1 MGGPRSGGGDDDGRE
16 ARAGPHA
23 MAAPAEASSWS
34 LASSSSSSPPPML
47 RADDGNEDA
56 DWETLDRQD
65 FVEKAAREHEA
76 DEGGVSR
83 AAAANSLT
91 IVLVGRS
98 GNGKSATGNSILN
111 KKVFKSARSHL
122 AVTSTCELAHV
133 DRSDGRH
140 LNVVDTPGLFDP
152 ATSPEYLSKEIS
164 RCIALAREGVHALLL
179 VLSTRNR
186 FTAEEMA
193 AVDSLQ
199 VIFGDKV
206 VDYMIIV
213 FTGGDEL
220 EEEGQSLDDYLPDV
234 HSSGPESLQALLRR
248 CGDRKVV
255 FDNKTKDPAKQE
267 RQTQELLSMVDR
279 LVQSNGGQP
288 YTNALFQEAKEAAEA
303 AKEARE
309 VELNERIAEFHYD
322 DDKAKEMFKAWR
334 EEMQASHAEQLRLVT
349 SMVEEGLRKQA
360 EEQQRALREQ
370 QVVLEERLA
379 REKVAREEAE
389 NAAKEEKR
397 QANDEL
403 QRMKAELD
411 ELKIREATLSDSKE
425 EKQQAHND
433 LQRMKAE
440 LDQLKQREEIRR
452 KMDKELNR
460 GCQFT
465 NLHEACCPGLIG
477 PATSSE
483 SLSKEITRC
492 IALARDGL
500 HTLLLVLSTRNRFT
514 AEEAAAVDSLRVI
527 FGDNVLNY
535 TIIVFTGGDE
545 LEDSS
550 DDYLSGCC
558 ESGAG
563 PLEALLQRCGD
574 RKFVLDNKTKDP
586 KKQELQS
593 QELLDMVERLV
604 QSNGGQPYTHLL
616 FQEAQV
622 AFILVTLTLTDIL
635 GILGILSTSGNVK
648 MLTKLTAQ
656 PRRDCQ
662 EIAKNAKASQLELIK
677 RKEELYHDDVSGK
690 GILQQMQ
697 ALHEEQLHRVAKMVE
712 EKQQAL
718 QAHQAI
724 LEERLAREIK
734 AREEAERTAAEERER
749 GGRVEEWM
757 QEHCFAQLHVMKE
770 QRRIL
775 QEVADTF
782 GMQAILGN
790 QLAMEKKVLK
800 EAESNLQQVQ
810 AELDRVAD
818 TIDMQAVLV
827 DELAMEEEARMEA
840 ESNLQQVQ
848 AELDRP
854 SPLPG
859 MAASRAVLRPP
870 GTQWQ
875 PGGQMT

>member
-1 MGGPRSGGGDDDGRE
+1 MGGPRPGGGGDDGRD
-16 ARAGPHA
+16 ARAGLHA

-34 LASSSSSSPPPML
+34 LALSPYSSSPPPML

-65 FVEKAAREHEA
+65 FVEKAAREHEGE
-76 DEGGVSR
+76 EGGVSH

-98 GNGKSATGNSILN
+98 GNGKSATGNSILK

-140 LNVVDTPGLFDP
+140 INVVDTPGLFDP

-164 RCIALAREGVHALLL
+164 RCIALARDGVHALLL

-248 CGDRKVV
+248 CGDRKAV

-267 RQTQELLSMVDR
+267 RQTQELLNMVDS

-288 YTNALFQEAKEAAEA
+288 YTNVLFQEAKEAAEA
-303 AKEARE
+303 AKEAKE

-360 EEQQRALREQ
+360 EEQQRALKEQ

-379 REKVAREEAE
+379 RETVAREEAE

-411 ELKIREATLSDSKE
+411 ELKVREATLSASKE

-440 LDQLKQREEIRR
+440 LDQLKQREQIRQ

-460 GCQFT
+460 GCVILMGGLRSGAYDGHKERLQPT
-465 NLHEACCPGLIG
+465 GHLRMKAPLVASSSLLASPSRRAVTSTCELVHVDLSDGRLINVIDPPGLFD
-477 PATSSE
+477 PVTSHENS
-483 SLSKEITRC
+483 SKEMSQC
-492 IALARDGL
+492 IALARDGV
-500 HTLLLVLSTRNRFT
+500 HALLLVLSIRNRFT
-514 AEEAAAVDSLRVI
+514 AEEVAAVDRLQVI
-527 FGDNVLNY
+527 FM
-535 TIIVFTGGDE
+535 
-545 LEDSS
+545 
-550 DDYLSGCC
+550 
-558 ESGAG
+558 
-563 PLEALLQRCGD
+563 ALLQRCGD
-574 RKFVLDNKTKDP
+574 RKVVLDNKTKDP
-586 KKQELQS
+586 TKQVRQS
-593 QELLDMVERLV
+593 QELLDMVESLV
-604 QSNGGQPYTHLL
+604 QINGGQPYINALL
-616 FQEAQV
+616 PRSSAYSP
-622 AFILVTLTLTDIL
+622 AKKS
-635 GILGILSTSGNVK
+635 LSGRRQLRRPRQRLLNRWMSLP
-648 MLTKLTAQ
+648 ML
-656 PRRDCQ
+656 
-662 EIAKNAKASQLELIK
+662 
-677 RKEELYHDDVSGK
+677 EEM
-690 GILQQMQ
+690 LQACREEMQ
-697 ALHEEQLHRVAKMVE
+697 ALHEEQMHQVAIKVGGGLRKQVEEQQRTMQARQVILEESLAKEIRVREVAERAATEEREQAGRVAELLQEHSFQQLHVMEEQRIILQEVLDGKARVE
-712 EKQQAL
+712 SQSAAREERL
-718 QAHQAI
+718 QADQAI
-724 LEERLAREIK
+724 LESMLEMEKK
-734 AREEAERTAAEERER
+734 AREEANSNLLQMRAELGRLYEQQASLRQQAER
-749 GGRVEEWM
+749 G
-757 QEHCFAQLHVMKE
+757 CT
-770 QRRIL
+770 IL
-775 QEVADTF
+775 
-782 GMQAILGN
+782 
-790 QLAMEKKVLK
+790 
-800 EAESNLQQVQ
+800 
-810 AELDRVAD
+810 
-818 TIDMQAVLV
+818 
-827 DELAMEEEARMEA
+827 
-840 ESNLQQVQ
+840 
-848 AELDRP
+848 
-854 SPLPG
+854 
-859 MAASRAVLRPP
+859 
-870 GTQWQ
+870 
-875 PGGQMT
+875 